1 MLIALFKLFNQIS
14 ELFNLKMARDDDDD
28 AHGFGNDDDSC
39 SDEEDNVDRNILHN
53 LPALDNTW
61 SKTELWQGPWLPV
74 YDDRKSGPQ
83 NMPKDRKTMTPL
95 GFFLLMF
102 PLYLLKY
109 ITLQTNLKAL
119 QCGEKVDAFMTLHEL
134 CVYLGLHIMMML
146 SWSGQQDS
154 YFGKGGS
161 FDARKYMCRRRFY
174 WIKRFLHFNDTSGKP
189 KSGSPGYD
197 PLFAVKSIID
207 VLNATFKKYWRLA
220 RHVSLDEMIISFRG
234 RNPFHRFIPRKP
246 HPNGT
251 KLHAIC
257 CAVGYFCVSFLVDTA
272 QKMTIPSIAA
282 ALFSGVVEPGQT
294 VITDRFYTCKGLIQY
309 CVANKIGFIGSCM
322 TTRWMAKGVFPLWK
336 AKPSKDKE
344 RGDFEAATNA
354 DGSVVCVA
362 WRDKATVRLMA
373 TTSSTVRTTLTRRQ
387 KGRQA
392 FHVNAPQLAET
403 YDKYFHGVDRND
415 QLRGPGYQI
424 TLTPSYP
431 YPYF

>member
-1 MLIALFKLFNQIS
+1 
-14 ELFNLKMARDDDDD
+14 
-28 AHGFGNDDDSC
+28 
-39 SDEEDNVDRNILHN
+39 
-53 LPALDNTW
+53 
-61 SKTELWQGPWLPV
+61 
-74 YDDRKSGPQ
+74 
-83 NMPKDRKTMTPL
+83 
-95 GFFLLMF
+95 
-102 PLYLLKY
+102 
-109 ITLQTNLKAL
+109 
-119 QCGEKVDAFMTLHEL
+119 
-134 CVYLGLHIMMML
+134 
-146 SWSGQQDS
+146 
-154 YFGKGGS
+154 
-161 FDARKYMCRRRFY
+161 
-174 WIKRFLHFNDTSGKP
+174 
-189 KSGSPGYD
+189 
-197 PLFAVKSIID
+197 
-207 VLNATFKKYWRLA
+207 
-220 RHVSLDEMIISFRG
+220 
-234 RNPFHRFIPRKP
+234 
-246 HPNGT
+246 
-251 KLHAIC
+251 
-257 CAVGYFCVSFLVDTA
+257 
-272 QKMTIPSIAA
+272 MTIPSIAA